1 MPALTFRPYT
11 PADLPSCL
19 ALFDSN
25 VPTYFAPSER
35 ADYHTFL
42 QDPQDRGE
50 YFVLE
55 RGGEP
60 VACGGVFVKVS
71 GETGLSWGMVRG
83 DLHGQRLGAALVAYR
98 LGWLREHHPG
108 LQQVRIET
116 SQHTEG
122 YYVRHGFL
130 TVSRKPDGFAPGM
143 DQIEMVLRVPPADHR
158 P

>member
-11 PADLPSCL
+11 PADLAGCL

-25 VPTYFAPSER
+25 VPTFFAQSER
-35 ADYHTFL
+35 ADYQAFL

-55 RGGEP
+55 RGGELA
-60 VACGGVFVKVS
+60 ACGGVFVKAG
-71 GETGLSWGMVRG
+71 GEAGLSWGMVRG

-98 LGWLREHHPG
+98 LGWLREHRPG
-108 LQQVRIET
+108 VREARIET

-122 YYVRHGFL
+122 YYARHGFL
-130 TVSRKPDGFAPGM
+130 TVSRTPDGFAPGM
-143 DQIEMVLRVPPADHR
+143 DQIEIILGLPNSLKSN
-158 P
+158 